1 VVMPPRI
8 LIIDDDKHV
17 RLVLAKFIR
26 RLGYDVIEVA
36 SGREALQVISSPT
49 SGGIDLVLS
58 DIFMPE
64 MSGVDVLKAVH
75 DIDPDLPVAMITG
88 AATLD
93 TSIAALN
100 AGAYAYLTKPV
111 QNEQVRDV
119 LDRGL
124 RKYHETRKQKTLQ
137 QELTQRYG
145 ELEQHLEE
153 LQERQ
158 QQMPQSDEENDL
170 LAELIRGLRHELG
183 NATTAI
189 KLNLSVLE
197 EGGTNPTSFSEHLR
211 DLQISTDHLVHLL
224 SKLREYPKAD
234 MATEWLDLRQLVVS
248 MEDVVNDRMGSDKVQ
263 VSCTIPE
270 YDIPING
277 AEIELSRAFK
287 HILQNAIEANDQT
300 GASAIYLDTAIVN
313 GMASVTVSDHGP
325 GFPPA
330 MLDQPFSPGY
340 TTKLNGGTLRGLGMG
355 LFIARAIIEAHNGRI
370 WIENRSE
377 GGASVHIELPLA
389 AGNSLS

>member
-1 VVMPPRI
+1 
-8 LIIDDDKHV
+8 
-17 RLVLAKFIR
+17 
-26 RLGYDVIEVA
+26 
-36 SGREALQVISSPT
+36 
-49 SGGIDLVLS
+49 
-58 DIFMPE
+58 
-64 MSGVDVLKAVH
+64 
-75 DIDPDLPVAMITG
+75 MITG

-111 QNEQVRDV
+111 QNEQVREV

-124 RKYHETRKQKTLQ
+124 RKYHETRKQKSLQ
-137 QELTQRYG
+137 QELVQRYG
-145 ELEQHLEE
+145 ELEKHLEE

-158 QQMPQSDEENDL
+158 QQMPQSDDENDL

-197 EGGTNPTSFSEHLR
+197 EGVTNPTSFSEHLR
-211 DLQISTDHLVHLL
+211 DLQTSTDHLVHLL

-234 MATEWLDLRQLVVS
+234 MATEPLDLRHLVVA
-248 MEDVVNDRMGSDKVQ
+248 MEDVVNDRMSSDKVQ
-263 VSCTIPE
+263 VTCTIPE
-270 YDIPING
+270 YDIPIDG

-287 HILQNAIEANDQT
+287 HILQNAIEANDQA
-300 GASAIYLDTAIVN
+300 GALAIHLDAAIVN
-313 GMASVTVSDHGP
+313 SMASVTISDHGP
-325 GFPPA
+325 GFPPV

-355 LFIARAIIEAHNGRI
+355 LFIARAIVEQHNGRI
-370 WIENRSE
+370 WIENRPE
-377 GGASVHIELPLA
+377 GGASVHVELPLA
-389 AGNSLS
+389 AGNFSS

>member
-1 VVMPPRI
+1 MPPRI

-17 RLVLAKFIR
+17 RLVLAKYIR
-26 RLGYDVIEVA
+26 RLGYDVIEVG
-36 SGREALQVISSPT
+36 SGPEALQVISNPT
-49 SGGIDLVLS
+49 SGNIDLVLS

-124 RKYHETRKQKTLQ
+124 RKYQETRKQKSLQ
-137 QELTQRYG
+137 QELMQRYG
-145 ELEQHLEE
+145 ELEKHLEE

-158 QQMPQSDEENDL
+158 QQMPQSDDENDL

-197 EGGTNPTSFSEHLR
+197 EGVTNPTSFSEHLR
-211 DLQISTDHLVHLL
+211 DLQTSTDHLVHLL
-224 SKLREYPKAD
+224 SKLREYPKGD
-234 MATEWLDLRQLVVS
+234 MVTDLVDLRQLVVA
-248 MEDVVNDRMGSDKVQ
+248 MEDVVNDRIGSDKVQ
-263 VSCTIPE
+263 VTCTIPE
-270 YDIPING
+270 YDIPIIG

-300 GASAIYLDTAIVN
+300 GALAIHLDAAIVN
-313 GMASVTVSDHGP
+313 DMASVTISDHGP
-325 GFPPA
+325 GFPPV

-355 LFIARAIIEAHNGRI
+355 LFIARAIIEQHNGRI
-370 WIENRSE
+370 WIENRSD
-377 GGASVHIELPLA
+377 GGASVHVELPLA
-389 AGNSLS
+389 AGNTST